1 MVTICPVRVSL
12 SKTVN
17 PLQPEECCSSAE
29 TDLWPLCGG
38 GHVEGISLQGAVMCL
53 ISMLH
58 GLWVWGGGGL
68 LRDTSGFLWKS
79 QTFRHY
85 RLNLFFKVASSKRY
99 RNSVVFICAVFMYY
113 LSLFIYR
120 HYIER
125 CFTLAPP
132 LKVNSPYWILPDRVN
147 KAEGFL
153 WHQPG
158 A

>member
-1 MVTICPVRVSL
+1 METICPVWMSL

-17 PLQPEECCSSAE
+17 ALQLEECCSSAE

-53 ISMLH
+53 VNMIYD
-58 GLWVWGGGGL
+58 LWVGGGQ
-68 LRDTSGFLWKS
+68 LRDTSGCLWKS

-85 RLNLFFKVASSKRY
+85 RLNVFFMAASSKRCT
-99 RNSVVFICAVFMYY
+99 NSVVSLCAGFVYY
-113 LSLFIYR
+113 LSLCIYW
-120 HYIER
+120 HYTEW
-125 CFTLAPP
+125 CFTWAPP

-153 WHQPG
+153 WYQPG